1 MREDT
6 QVRAGAATRAIGLV
20 ETIPVLAELA
30 DRLGTSIDVA
40 RVAGHGSRLSESRSS
55 LTGLLSK
62 YLGDGGWWMV
72 VFGVDPGCS
81 CQAPGRFLVA
91 DDSWT
96 TRDPG
101 PRLPALDGVLV
112 DDCGS
117 QMRKWKK

>member
-40 RVAGHGSRLSESRSS
+40 RVAGRGSRLSESRSS

-72 VFGVDPGCS
+72 
-81 CQAPGRFLVA
+81 
-91 DDSWT
+91 
-96 TRDPG
+96 
-101 PRLPALDGVLV
+101 DGGLW
-112 DDCGS
+112 G
-117 QMRKWKK
+117 